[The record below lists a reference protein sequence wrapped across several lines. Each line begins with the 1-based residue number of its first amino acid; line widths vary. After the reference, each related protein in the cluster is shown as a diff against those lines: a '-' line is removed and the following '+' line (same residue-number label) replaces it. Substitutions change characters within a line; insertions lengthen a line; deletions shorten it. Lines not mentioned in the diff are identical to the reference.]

1 MPHSRGFATLGADQH
16 GVRDLQR
23 HRFLDHASLTSLTLR
38 ANMLFRYVEAFN
50 NDLVDLRQCPRNGA
64 SFPFI
69 LAGSNQD
76 GVTLLDIHLGKMER
90 LLLFFFDCHTF
101 PLTFVFVVLA
111 RRQTSTQN
119 HQRYIMPTLVD
130 ANPGGRDKSRP
141 YNTSGA
147 SEMIFIK
154 FRSRNSRATG
164 PKMRVPRGLLPAAIM
179 TAAFSSKRICE
190 PSERAYSFATRTTT
204 ALTTSPF
211 FTCPL
216 GAACLTEALITS
228 PTSA

>member
-1 MPHSRGFATLGADQH
+1 
-16 GVRDLQR
+16 
-23 HRFLDHASLTSLTLR
+23 
-38 ANMLFRYVEAFN
+38 MLFRYVEAFN
-50 NDLVDLRQCPRNGA
+50 NDLVDLRQRTRNCA
-64 SFPFI
+64 FFPLI

-76 GVTLLDIHLGKMER
+76 GITLLDIHLGKMER
-90 LLLFFFDCHTF
+90 LFLFFFDCHTF

-119 HQRYIMPTLVD
+119 QQRYVGPDGLDKSSPYI
-130 ANPGGRDKSRP
+130 GRDL

-164 PKMRVPRGLLPAAIM
+164 PKMRVPRGLLPAAII

-190 PSERAYSFATRTTT
+190 PSARTYSFATRTTT

-216 GAACLTEALITS
+216 GAACLTEALMTS